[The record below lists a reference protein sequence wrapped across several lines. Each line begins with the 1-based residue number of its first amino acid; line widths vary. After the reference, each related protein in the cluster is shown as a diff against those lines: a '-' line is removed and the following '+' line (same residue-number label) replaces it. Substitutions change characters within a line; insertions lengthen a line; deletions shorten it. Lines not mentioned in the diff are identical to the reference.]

1 METIIT
7 LTTDYGT
14 KDYFVGAIKG
24 KILSYIRDCQI
35 VDISHCIDY
44 FNTSQAGYVISAAYK
59 NFSKGTIHI
68 VGVDAELTHTSRPLA
83 VFFDGHYF
91 ISADNGIMSFLTTD
105 KPAEQMVYID
115 FEMGTPSM
123 DVFISTAV
131 KIAQGS
137 ALSELGVDTATIIDV
152 SELKAVVSKGN
163 ESIRGNIIYE
173 DHFGNAVS
181 NITKSMFEEIKGER
195 NFIINV
201 KNRPIKR
208 INKYF
213 SDFKI
218 SDAASLKSREGELL
232 AIFNELGY
240 LQFSLYRANP
250 LTTGSPK
257 ILLGLEYRDTI
268 TIEFIE

>member
-24 KILSYIRDCQI
+24 KIISYIRDCQI

-44 FNTSQAGYVISAAYK
+44 FNISQAGYVISGAYQ

-68 VGVDAELTHTSRPLA
+68 IGVDAELTEISRPLA
-83 VFFDGHYF
+83 MFLDGHYF

-105 KPAEQMVYID
+105 KQADQVVYLD
-115 FEMGTPSM
+115 FEIGTPSM
-123 DVFISTAV
+123 DVFIASAA
-131 KIAQGS
+131 KIAEGTPL
-137 ALSELGVDTATIIDV
+137 AELGQPAETIVGV
-152 SELKAVVSKGN
+152 SELKAVVAKDN
-163 ESIRGNIIYE
+163 DSIRGNIIYE

-181 NITKSMFEEIKGER
+181 NITQKMFDEIKGER

-218 SDAASLKSREGELL
+218 TDSASLKSREGELL

-268 TIEFIE
+268 TIEFDE

>member
-24 KILSYIRDCQI
+24 KIISYIRDCQI
-35 VDISHCIDY
+35 IDISHCIDY
-44 FNTSQAGYVISAAYK
+44 FNISQAGYVINAAYK
-59 NFSKGTIHI
+59 NFSKGTIHLI
-68 VGVDAELTHTSRPLA
+68 GVDAEISENSKPLA
-83 VFFDGHYF
+83 MCFDGHYF
-91 ISADNGIMSFLTTD
+91 IAADNGILSFLTTEREPD
-105 KPAEQMVYID
+105 QVVYID
-115 FEMGTPSM
+115 FEMGTPAM
-123 DVFISTAV
+123 DVFIGSAV
-131 KIAQGS
+131 KIAQGIP
-137 ALSELGVDTATIIDV
+137 LSELGTHADAIVGV
-152 SELKAVVSKGN
+152 SELQAVVSKDQG
-163 ESIRGNIIYE
+163 SIRGNIIYE

-181 NITKSMFEEIKGER
+181 NITKSLFEAVKGER
-195 NFIINV
+195 NFVIKV

-218 SDAASLKSREGELL
+218 TDSASLKSREGELL

-240 LQFSLYRANP
+240 LQLSLYRANP

-268 TIEFIE
+268 TVEFED